1 MPQTEYPNTSGCK
14 ARKESSR
21 RVYDGAYEDV
31 SRVPPM
37 FPFGRDLLAIYL
49 QDHLAAA
56 TLGMELARRAA
67 SENVGTPLGRTLGTL
82 AVEIA
87 DDRESLKSIMF
98 AMGIAPDR
106 LKNVVA
112 WTGEK
117 AGRLKLNGRLTS
129 YSPLSGVLE
138 IEWLIAGVSG
148 KRALWRALRSLA
160 REDARLQAAQL
171 DDLIVRAERQLDSL
185 WSAHMHVSR
194 AGFADAD

>member
-1 MPQTEYPNTSGCK
+1 
-14 ARKESSR
+14 
-21 RVYDGAYEDV
+21 
-31 SRVPPM
+31 M

-56 TLGMELARRAA
+56 TMGMELARRAA
-67 SENVGTPLGRTLGTL
+67 SENAGTPLGRSLGIL
-82 AVEIA
+82 ALEIA
-87 DDRESLKSIMF
+87 DDRETLRSIMS
-98 AMGIAPDR
+98 AVGVAPDR

-171 DDLIVRAERQLDSL
+171 DDLIVRADRQLDSL
-185 WSAHMHVSR
+185 WSTHTEVSR